1 MRFRPDGPDIPDEL
15 VALQEKGDT
24 IFICG
29 AGVSRMVGL
38 PSFRELLESVY
49 EYLGEDWRQYPAER
63 EVMEVGGRLA
73 NQYDRL
79 LRILERRLAASD
91 LPQQHR
97 MREHI
102 RTAVRCALIPPDEA
116 DLSGHLALLKLSR
129 DQEGQSRIV
138 TTNFDTLFE
147 RSSLE
152 KHAWV
157 IASHA
162 NSAMPQPK
170 ASGFRGVLHLHGR
183 LADNKPELNLP
194 DTDLVL
200 TSAEFG
206 DAYLRSGWASRYV
219 YDLVRAHTVVL
230 VGYEADDP
238 PMRYLLE
245 VLESDRGRFT
255 DLHKVFAFAPSEPDD
270 ENLTAELWKAKGVEP
285 ILYRPCG
292 PDHSALYDSLREW
305 RQYDVDPTVWRRE
318 QLRPIMVTTPN
329 SCAKEDL
336 QRCASLLG
344 HGDASRLLRELS
356 PTPAWVAPLS
366 ERGVFGTDKVRPGEW
381 IAGRLNDAEMI
392 RAIVELSTLD
402 DQSIWYI
409 ERAIEQNRGNL
420 SPVRLTAWQLILR
433 GKRRTWSPDL
443 GYDWFQISRYIRQGD
458 AGHNSRQLVR
468 RILQPRLQIAKPFHM
483 YQSEGRADEFM
494 SDLLRIDF
502 ESDGHPTPR
511 EILQEWP
518 ALLDQEMALF
528 RVLERGLV
536 EALEEASDVGYI
548 DNWDRA
554 SWDVPSIADHPQNAH
569 HTGFFPIV
577 RMIADLWS
585 CIALKDPNKA
595 RALVVGWKSSPYL
608 ILRRLFLFA
617 VAMEIVFPPDDAWSA
632 LAALENKIFW
642 GGAQVEI
649 MRLAT
654 KRWADFSAADREKF
668 EARIRAGLPREL
680 YPPDAFANE
689 DDWLVVKDSAADKR
703 LARLKSAGWPL
714 SASSQA
720 ALDEIA
726 SRRPEW
732 AHALGDRDDFAVWHE
747 SRSGPSG
754 QTELLAG
761 VKDDALVSEAMRL
774 QRDRAY
780 DQRDI
785 WRLLT
790 EADPE
795 RAFRGLKSDADIGR
809 FEPIAWRDLLWAMC
823 DKGDAATQFEV
834 AAALL
839 SMPAATL
846 EELLAPATSWL
857 QRRRE
862 FRKAT
867 RPKRCPFCAFG
878 IDSGQACLP
887 ARRRSNRRSRKG
899 PDIKRA
905 K

>member
-15 VALQEKGDT
+15 VALQEGDT

-147 RSSLE
+147 RSWLE

-433 GKRRTWSPDL
+433 GKRRTWSPDQ
-443 GYDWFQISRYIRQGD
+443 GTIGFKSRATFVRATLAIT
-458 AGHNSRQLVR
+458 AGSSSGASFNPNSRSPSPFICTNR
-468 RILQPRLQIAKPFHM
+468 R
-483 YQSEGRADEFM
+483 G
-494 SDLLRIDF
+494 
-502 ESDGHPTPR
+502 
-511 EILQEWP
+511 
-518 ALLDQEMALF
+518 
-528 RVLERGLV
+528 
-536 EALEEASDVGYI
+536 
-548 DNWDRA
+548 
-554 SWDVPSIADHPQNAH
+554 
-569 HTGFFPIV
+569 V
-577 RMIADLWS
+577 RM
-585 CIALKDPNKA
+585 
-595 RALVVGWKSSPYL
+595 SS
-608 ILRRLFLFA
+608 
-617 VAMEIVFPPDDAWSA
+617 
-632 LAALENKIFW
+632 
-642 GGAQVEI
+642 
-649 MRLAT
+649 
-654 KRWADFSAADREKF
+654 
-668 EARIRAGLPREL
+668 
-680 YPPDAFANE
+680 
-689 DDWLVVKDSAADKR
+689 
-703 LARLKSAGWPL
+703 
-714 SASSQA
+714 
-720 ALDEIA
+720 
-726 SRRPEW
+726 
-732 AHALGDRDDFAVWHE
+732 
-747 SRSGPSG
+747 
-754 QTELLAG
+754 
-761 VKDDALVSEAMRL
+761 
-774 QRDRAY
+774 
-780 DQRDI
+780 
-785 WRLLT
+785 
-790 EADPE
+790 
-795 RAFRGLKSDADIGR
+795 
-809 FEPIAWRDLLWAMC
+809 
-823 DKGDAATQFEV
+823 
-834 AAALL
+834 
-839 SMPAATL
+839 
-846 EELLAPATSWL
+846 
-857 QRRRE
+857 
-862 FRKAT
+862 
-867 RPKRCPFCAFG
+867 
-878 IDSGQACLP
+878 
-887 ARRRSNRRSRKG
+887 
-899 PDIKRA
+899 
-905 K
+905 